1 MVVQIT
7 DKWQGLPHIAGD
19 FNTEHIMQ
27 VTRTTLALAAMA
39 ALVACGS
46 DNNAGPNASGDV
58 GIGFQLAQTSGGSAL
73 TANGAM
79 AAQTA
84 AQTADGEV
92 TGALA
97 SAEPTP
103 LGFLIARDDDEL
115 LVTKAQLVIKNVK
128 LTRAG
133 ATCEDD
139 DDDDEDDDDNDR
151 RRDDDRCPTVHT
163 GPYLVDLGVTGEER
177 GRLSVELPEGNYTG
191 VRFDIHKVTSSRSD
205 DLAFRQAN
213 PDFRD
218 ISVRL
223 EGSYN
228 GAPFVFVSDVNAKLD
243 VPLTSPVA
251 IGGDVTNVTVTLDLG
266 AWFVNPVGGL
276 YAPALANTPGLIR
289 ARVENNIRF
298 AFRAFRDKN
307 RDGRED

>member
-1 MVVQIT
+1 MVAQVT
-7 DKWQGLPHIAGD
+7 DKWQGSSHIVGD
-19 FNTEHIMQ
+19 FNTEHLMR
-27 VTRTTLALAAMA
+27 VMRTLLALAATA
-39 ALVACGS
+39 ALAACGS
-46 DNNAGPNASGDV
+46 DNTGPNASGDV
-58 GIGFQLAQTSGGSAL
+58 GIGFQLASSSGSSAL
-73 TANGAM
+73 TANGM
-79 AAQTA
+79 MA
-84 AQTADGEV
+84 AQTADGLV
-92 TGALA
+92 SAA
-97 SAEPTP
+97 AVDAEPTP
-103 LGFLIARDDDEL
+103 LGFLVTRGNDEL

-133 ATCEDD
+133 VSCSDD
-139 DDDDEDDDDNDR
+139 DDDDDDDDDR
-151 RRDDDRCPTVHT
+151 RRNGRDDDDDDCPTVHT

-177 GRLSVELPEGNYTG
+177 GRLSVDLPEGNYSG
-191 VRFDIHKVTSSRSD
+191 IRFDIHKVTSSRSD

-228 GAPFVFVSDVNAKLD
+228 GQPFVFVSDVNAKLD
-243 VPLTSPVA
+243 VPLTAPVT

-266 AWFVNPVGGL
+266 AWFVNPAGGL
-276 YAPALANTPGLIR
+276 YAPALANTPGFIR

-298 AFRAFRDKN
+298 AFKAFRDKN

>member
-1 MVVQIT
+1 M
-7 DKWQGLPHIAGD
+7 
-19 FNTEHIMQ
+19 
-27 VTRTTLALAAMA
+27 RTFLALAATA
-39 ALVACGS
+39 ALAACGS
-46 DNNAGPNASGDV
+46 DNTGPNASGDV
-58 GIGFQLAQTSGGSAL
+58 GIGFQLAQSTGGSAL
-73 TANGAM
+73 TADGM
-79 AAQTA
+79 MA
-84 AQTADGEV
+84 AQTADGV
-92 TGALA
+92 VSGAA
-97 SAEPTP
+97 ANAEPTP
-103 LGFLIARDDDEL
+103 LGFLVTRGDDEL

-133 ATCEDD
+133 ATCRDD
-139 DDDDEDDDDNDR
+139 DDDDDDDDDR
-151 RRDDDRCPTVHT
+151 RRDDRCPTVHT

-177 GRLSVELPEGNYTG
+177 GRLSVDLPEGSYSG

-228 GAPFVFVSDVNAKLD
+228 GQPFVFVSDVNAKLD
-243 VPLTSPVA
+243 VPLTAPVA
-251 IGGDVTNVTVTLDLG
+251 IGGEVTNVTVTLDLG

-298 AFRAFRDKN
+298 AFKAFRDKN

>member
-1 MVVQIT
+1 MRV
-7 DKWQGLPHIAGD
+7 
-19 FNTEHIMQ
+19 M
-27 VTRTTLALAAMA
+27 RTFLALAATA
-39 ALVACGS
+39 ALAACGS
-46 DNNAGPNASGDV
+46 DNTGPNASGDV
-58 GIGFQLAQTSGGSAL
+58 GIGFQLAQSTGGSAL
-73 TANGAM
+73 TADGM
-79 AAQTA
+79 MA
-84 AQTADGEV
+84 AQTADGV
-92 TGALA
+92 VSGAA
-97 SAEPTP
+97 ANAEPTP
-103 LGFLIARDDDEL
+103 LGFLVTRGDDEL

-133 ATCEDD
+133 ATCRDD
-139 DDDDEDDDDNDR
+139 DDDDDDDDDR
-151 RRDDDRCPTVHT
+151 RRDDRCPTVHT

-177 GRLSVELPEGNYTG
+177 GRLSVDLPEGSYSG

-228 GAPFVFVSDVNAKLD
+228 GQPFVFVSDVNAKLD
-243 VPLTSPVA
+243 VPLTAPVA
-251 IGGDVTNVTVTLDLG
+251 IGGEVTNVTVTLDLG

-298 AFRAFRDKN
+298 AFKAFRDKN